1 MKNIKRETLNIILV
15 VASILIV
22 AGLGSLFVN
31 LGMNWFSQ
39 LQTPSQ
45 WIPNIVIPIVWTI
58 IYVLFAIIL
67 SILYKDNLITKKTT
81 ILALIN
87 GVLNVLWCL
96 TFFTLEKLLLGN
108 VVILINAF
116 FATALLLNLVKIQKW
131 YVNLLWIYTIWIY
144 IATTLNLALWIL
156 N

>member
-96 TFFTLEKLLLGN
+96 TFFTLEQLLLGN

-131 YVNLLWIYTIWIY
+131 YVNLLWIYPIWIY

>member
-31 LGMNWFSQ
+31 LGMNWFSR

-96 TFFTLEKLLLGN
+96 TFFTLEQLLLGN

-131 YVNLLWIYTIWIY
+131 YVNLLWIYPIWIY